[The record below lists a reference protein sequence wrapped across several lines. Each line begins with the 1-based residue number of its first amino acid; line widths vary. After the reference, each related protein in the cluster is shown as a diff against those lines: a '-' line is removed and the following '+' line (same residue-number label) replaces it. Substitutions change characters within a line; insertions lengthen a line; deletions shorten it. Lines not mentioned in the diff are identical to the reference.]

1 MLGRL
6 LHSYEYSRT
15 KERLASKLAGVILRI
30 TAKTRD
36 NLAAKLLGRLWRF
49 DYLRT
54 LLEPRVL
61 WTLGRS

>member
-36 NLAAKLLGRLWRF
+36 NLAAKLLGRLLSSNESGHKTKAPWM
-49 DYLRT
+49 
-54 LLEPRVL
+54 
-61 WTLGRS
+61 